1 MANAI
6 KITDADFEKEV
17 LQSNITTL
25 VDFWAEWCGP
35 CRMVGP
41 IIEELAGEYAGK
53 AKICKVNVDESP
65 NTASKYGIR
74 SIPSLLIFKNGSV
87 VDQIIGAQP
96 KDNIKAKLD
105 SNIAK

>member
-1 MANAI
+1 MADAI
-6 KITDADFEKEV
+6 KVTDENFEKEV
-17 LQSNITTL
+17 LQSKLATL

-41 IIEELAGEYAGK
+41 IIEELAGEYIGK
-53 AKICKVNVDESP
+53 AKICKVNVDENP

-87 VDQIIGAQP
+87 VDQIVGAQP

-105 SNIAK
+105 VNI

>member
-1 MANAI
+1 M
-6 KITDADFEKEV
+6 
-17 LQSNITTL
+17 
-25 VDFWAEWCGP
+25 
-35 CRMVGP
+35 
-41 IIEELAGEYAGK
+41 
-53 AKICKVNVDESP
+53 NVDESP